1 MYSNLERKGNNE
13 IAEKLVRFT
22 KKYIGKMGEDL
33 SRKKL
38 MDIIDTTGISSIS
51 MKKLMFEISK
61 RNMSIPESAILFS
74 GKDSQLVDVI
84 KMVNSIPEINLGMF
98 DANAP
103 LNAEN
108 VALLTKM
115 WVHGY
120 SIRAIADKC
129 INNENYDAQAK
140 MNI

>member
-1 MYSNLERKGNNE
+1 MLY
-13 IAEKLVRFT
+13 
-22 KKYIGKMGEDL
+22 Y
-33 SRKKL
+33 
-38 MDIIDTTGISSIS
+38 
-51 MKKLMFEISK
+51 
-61 RNMSIPESAILFS
+61 
-74 GKDSQLVDVI
+74 LVDVI

-140 MNI
+140 MNICGKYIYSKLINNLPKKIRVRHIR

>member
-1 MYSNLERKGNNE
+1 MR
-13 IAEKLVRFT
+13 IT

-74 GKDSQLVDVI
+74 GCYQD
-84 KMVNSIPEINLGMF
+84 G
-98 DANAP
+98 
-103 LNAEN
+103 
-108 VALLTKM
+108 
-115 WVHGY
+115 
-120 SIRAIADKC
+120 
-129 INNENYDAQAK
+129 
-140 MNI
+140 

>member
-1 MYSNLERKGNNE
+1 MERKGNNE
-13 IAEKLVRFT
+13 LAEKLVRIT

-84 KMVNSIPEINLGMF
+84 KMVNSIP
-98 DANAP
+98 
-103 LNAEN
+103 
-108 VALLTKM
+108 K
-115 WVHGY
+115 
-120 SIRAIADKC
+120 IRVRHIR
-129 INNENYDAQAK
+129 
-140 MNI
+140 